1 MSFHTN
7 NSQQYSLT
15 DITGSLTS
23 REQKAL
29 ENSWAKIFAE
39 EIFPAIDEE
48 RFRVLYSDR
57 TQCRSNTPVNICIGA
72 LIIKELFQISDDE
85 IVENLMLD
93 PRYQYAL
100 HTTSFQEQPLSDKT
114 LSRFRK
120 RCYDYESA
128 YGIDLLHDCVT
139 DLSGK
144 IAKMM
149 NISPRIKRMDSFM
162 IEANIKNLSRAEL
175 LYACVAKLVRYI
187 HKDQREDLL
196 TGLEHY
202 YDPNDYN
209 KTFYYNDST
218 ATDDQI
224 NRILIDAD
232 KLLTRCGS
240 EFDDTTEYQ
249 LLLRCLSE
257 QTVVENDLRRLRNKE
272 DGGFS
277 SSMLQSPT
285 DPDATFRE
293 KAGKK
298 YRGYVANLEES
309 VSENGSVITDYQFE
323 QNTYSDSRFL
333 QDSLHQ
339 KEREEKNTVLIADGA
354 YCGAENTAL
363 AASKNIRLVT
373 TDLTGKE
380 VPDIYADFVL
390 NEEGDRILKCPAGN
404 VPVSCCCSG
413 SNGHIHAS
421 FSKEACMNCPHKDE
435 CRVKEHVKV
444 CSIDI
449 SATAQYR
456 ANTRRYMKTEEFKFL
471 ARLRNGVETLPS
483 ILRKKYQ
490 VDRMTVRGKTRSRF
504 FFGCKVMALNVCKLF
519 TFRNGLGN
527 YAQNPIFTGLN
538 IS

>member
-1 MSFHTN
+1 MAFHTN
-7 NSQQYSLT
+7 SSQQYSLN
-15 DITGSLTS
+15 DITSTLTS
-23 REQKAL
+23 REKKAL
-29 ENSWAKIFAE
+29 EHSWAKIFAE
-39 EIFPAIDEE
+39 EIFPSIDEE

-57 TQCRSNTPVNICIGA
+57 TQCRSNTPVNVCVGA

-100 HTTSFQEQPLSDKT
+100 HTTSYNEQPLSDKS

-120 RCYDYESA
+120 RCYDYEA
-128 YGIDLLHDCVT
+128 ACGIDLLHDCVT

-144 IAKMM
+144 IARMM
-149 NISPRIKRMDSFM
+149 SITPRIKRMDSLM

-175 LYACVAKLVRYI
+175 LYACVAKLVASI
-187 HKDQREDLL
+187 HKDHRDELL
-196 TGLEHY
+196 TCLEHY
-202 YDPNDYN
+202 YDPNDFN
-209 KTFYYNDST
+209 RTFYHDDST
-218 ATDDQI
+218 QTEEKI
-224 NRILIDAD
+224 HSILVDAD
-232 KLLTRCGS
+232 KLLKACS
-240 EFDDTTEYQ
+240 PDYEAAMEYQ

-257 QTVVENDLRRLRNKE
+257 QTVIENDSRRLRNKE
-272 DGGFS
+272 EGGFS

-298 YRGYVANLEES
+298 YRGYAANLEES
-309 VSENGSVITDYQFE
+309 VGKNGSVITDYQFE
-323 QNTYSDSRFL
+323 QNTYSDSQFL
-333 QDSLHQ
+333 QDNLQ
-339 KEREEKNTVLIADGA
+339 KADAQEESCILITDGA
-354 YCGAENTAL
+354 YCGVENTAL
-363 AASKNIRLVT
+363 AASKNIQLVT
-373 TDLTGKE
+373 TDLTGKD

-390 NEEGDRILKCPAGN
+390 NEEGTRILKCPVGN
-404 VPVSCCCSG
+404 PPVSCCCSS

-421 FSKEACMNCPHKDE
+421 FSKEDCMNCPHKEE
-435 CRVKEHVKV
+435 CKVKTHKKV

-456 ANTRRYMKTEEFKFL
+456 ANTRRYMKTEEFKAL

-490 VDRMTVRGKTRSRF
+490 VDRMTVRGKIRSRF
-504 FFGCKVMALNVCKLF
+504 FFGCKVMALNIHKLF

-527 YAQNPIFTGLN
+527 YAQNPIFA
-538 IS
+538 S

>member
-7 NSQQYSLT
+7 SSQQYSLT
-15 DITGSLTS
+15 DITNNLTE
-23 REQKAL
+23 REKKAL

-39 EIFPAIDEE
+39 EIFPSIDEE

-57 TQCRSNTPVNICIGA
+57 TQCRSNTPVNICVGA

-100 HTTSFQEQPLSDKT
+100 HTTSYEEQPLSDKT

-120 RCYDYESA
+120 RCYDYESS
-128 YGIDLLHDCVT
+128 YGIDLLHDCVA
-139 DLSGK
+139 DLSNK

-149 NISPRIKRMDSFM
+149 NISPRIKRMDSLM

-175 LYACVAKLVRYI
+175 LYACVAKLVVYF
-187 HKDQREDLL
+187 HKQHRDDLL

-202 YDPNDYN
+202 YNPNDFN
-209 KTFYYNDST
+209 QIFYYSDST
-218 ATDDQI
+218 GTEEQI
-224 NRILIDAD
+224 HSILCDAD
-232 KLLTRCGS
+232 KLLALCGP
-240 EFDDTTEYQ
+240 DCTDVMEYQ
-249 LLLRCLSE
+249 LLVRCLSE
-257 QTVVENDLRRLRNKE
+257 QTIIENSVRRLRNKE

-285 DPDATFRE
+285 DPEATYRE

-309 VSENGSVITDYQFE
+309 VDKNGSVITDYQFE
-323 QNTYSDSRFL
+323 QNTYSDSQFL
-333 QDSLHQ
+333 QDSMQ
-339 KEREEKNTVLIADGA
+339 KTERQTEETILITDGS
-354 YCGAENTAL
+354 YCGAENTTL

-373 TDLTGKE
+373 TDLTGKD
-380 VPDIYADFVL
+380 VPDIYADFEL
-390 NEEGDRILKCPAGN
+390 NKEGNRIIRCPAGYT
-404 VPVSCCCSG
+404 PISCCCSS

-421 FSKEACMNCPHKDE
+421 FSKKACMNCPHKKE
-435 CRVKEHVKV
+435 CKVKEHKKV
-444 CSIDI
+444 YSIDI
-449 SATAQYR
+449 SSTAQYR
-456 ANTRRYMKTEEFKFL
+456 ANARRYMKTDEFKAL

-483 ILRKKYQ
+483 LLRKRYH
-490 VDRMTVRGKTRSRF
+490 VDRMSVCGTIRSRF
-504 FFGCKVMALNVCKLF
+504 FFGCKIAALNVRKLF

-527 YAQNPIFTGLN
+527 YAQNPLLIK
-538 IS
+538 